1 MFSIVICSLLFFT
14 ICLWLYIHIDFFR
27 ITHRLLFFLQIE
39 KAYVHPES
47 DAHIHMQ
54 IFRTNISSLKF
65 PVGYLSAL
73 MSAVPPDLPLHDL
86 RIFKASHPSPSQPP
100 CSWPLCVSCSYGSP
114 TRHKTRI
121 PLWAISF
128 SLRLVKCYSHTFTPP
143 DFHHHRLSVGDN
155 LCYFSSSLPSIW
167 RQQISDATLLYSS
180 DSSSVNYIYVYFHH
194 HPTTS
199 APNGM
204 SASFAILKN

>member
-14 ICLWLYIHIDFFR
+14 ICLWLYFHFGFFR
-27 ITHRLLFFLQIE
+27 ITHWLLFLLQIE

-54 IFRTNISSLKF
+54 IFRTNISSLKL

-86 RIFKASHPSPSQPP
+86 RIFKASRPSPSQSP

-128 SLRLVKCYSHTFTPP
+128 SLRLVKCYSQEFILQGSQ
-143 DFHHHRLSVGDN
+143 LSPLSGSDN
-155 LCYFSSSLPSIW
+155 SHYFSSSSPLHQILISLPQLKKNVQNFFKYI
-167 RQQISDATLLYSS
+167 LYLKR
-180 DSSSVNYIYVYFHH
+180 
-194 HPTTS
+194 
-199 APNGM
+199 
-204 SASFAILKN
+204 ILYCIL

>member
-14 ICLWLYIHIDFFR
+14 ICLWLYVHFGFFR
-27 ITHRLLFFLQIE
+27 ITHWLLFLLQIE

-54 IFRTNISSLKF
+54 IFRTNMSSLKL

-86 RIFKASHPSPSQPP
+86 RIFKASRPSPSQSPRSLVKNLLFVAQPAAHLLKP
-100 CSWPLCVSCSYGSP
+100 CPFG
-114 TRHKTRI
+114 
-121 PLWAISF
+121 
-128 SLRLVKCYSHTFTPP
+128 LRLVKCYSHIFTPP
-143 DFHHHRLSVGDN
+143 DSHHHRLSVGDN
-155 LCYFSSSLPSIW
+155 LCYFSSSLPYIW

-194 HPTTS
+194 HPTIS
-199 APNGM
+199 APKGM
-204 SASFAILKN
+204 SASLAILKN

>member
-73 MSAVPPDLPLHDL
+73 MSAVPPDLLLCDLINTSSHSSHSQSPLLMTSL
-86 RIFKASHPSPSQPP
+86 RIVQ
-100 CSWPLCVSCSYGSP
+100 
-114 TRHKTRI
+114 
-121 PLWAISF
+121 
-128 SLRLVKCYSHTFTPP
+128 LRLPYSTYNTYPAMGYVFQLAAGKVLFTYI
-143 DFHHHRLSVGDN
+143 HSVGLSPPPT
-155 LCYFSSSLPSIW
+155 LCG
-167 RQQISDATLLYSS
+167 R
-180 DSSSVNYIYVYFHH
+180 
-194 HPTTS
+194 
-199 APNGM
+199 
-204 SASFAILKN
+204 

>member
-1 MFSIVICSLLFFT
+1 
-14 ICLWLYIHIDFFR
+14 
-27 ITHRLLFFLQIE
+27 
-39 KAYVHPES
+39 
-47 DAHIHMQ
+47 MQ
-54 IFRTNISSLKF
+54 IFRTNISSLKL

-86 RIFKASHPSPSQPP
+86 RIFKASRPSPSQSP
-100 CSWPLCVSCSYGSP
+100 CSCPLCVSCSYGSP

-128 SLRLVKCYSHTFTPP
+128 SLRLVKCYSHIFTPP
-143 DFHHHRLSVGDN
+143 DSHHHRLSVGDN
-155 LCYFSSSLPSIW
+155 LCYFSSSLPYIW
-167 RQQISDATLLYSS
+167 RQHISDATLLYSS

-194 HPTTS
+194 HPTIS

-204 SASFAILKN
+204 SDSLAILKN

>member
-1 MFSIVICSLLFFT
+1 MIMPFSNYLHRHQCACLSTIRGISLKVIAL
-14 ICLWLYIHIDFFR
+14 
-27 ITHRLLFFLQIE
+27 IE

-54 IFRTNISSLKF
+54 IFRTNISSL
-65 PVGYLSAL
+65 AL
-73 MSAVPPDLPLHDL
+73 MSAVPPDLPLHNL

-121 PLWAISF
+121 PLWAMSF

-180 DSSSVNYIYVYFHH
+180 SSSSVNYICIFSTII
-194 HPTTS
+194 PQPQRQT
-199 APNGM
+199 A
-204 SASFAILKN
+204 

>member
-1 MFSIVICSLLFFT
+1 MP
-14 ICLWLYIHIDFFR
+14 FFR

-73 MSAVPPDLPLHDL
+73 MSAVPPDLPLCDL
-86 RIFKASHPSPSQPP
+86 INTSSHPSPSQ
-100 CSWPLCVSCSYGSP
+100 SPLLMTSL
-114 TRHKTRI
+114 RI
-121 PLWAISF
+121 VQLRLPYSTYNTHPAMAMSF
-128 SLRLVKCYSHTFTPP
+128 SLRLVKCYSHIFTPP
-143 DFHHHRLSVGDN
+143 DSHHHRLSVGDN

-167 RQQISDATLLYSS
+167 RQQISNATLLYSS
-180 DSSSVNYIYVYFHH
+180 DSGSVNYIYVYFHH
-194 HPTTS
+194 HPTIS

>member
-1 MFSIVICSLLFFT
+1 MLKVLCIFKFLSFAIVQI
-14 ICLWLYIHIDFFR
+14 IFFR
-27 ITHRLLFFLQIE
+27 IRHKLSLTQIE

-54 IFRTNISSLKF
+54 IFRTNISSLKL
-65 PVGYLSAL
+65 PVGYLPAL

-100 CSWPLCVSCSYGSP
+100 CPWPLCVSCSYGSP

-128 SLRLVKCYSHTFTPP
+128 SLRLIKCYSHIFTPP
-143 DFHHHRLSVGDN
+143 DSHHHRLSVGDN

-167 RQQISDATLLYSS
+167 RQQIADATLLYSS

-194 HPTTS
+194 HPTIS

-204 SASFAILKN
+204 SASLAILKN

>member
-54 IFRTNISSLKF
+54 IFRTNISSLKL

-86 RIFKASHPSPSQPP
+86 RIFKASRPSPSQ
-100 CSWPLCVSCSYGSP
+100 SPLLM
-114 TRHKTRI
+114 T
-121 PLWAISF
+121 
-128 SLRLVKCYSHTFTPP
+128 SLRIVQLRLPYSTYNTYPAMGYVFQLAAGKVLFTYI
-143 DFHHHRLSVGDN
+143 HSVGLSPPPT
-155 LCYFSSSLPSIW
+155 LCG
-167 RQQISDATLLYSS
+167 R
-180 DSSSVNYIYVYFHH
+180 
-194 HPTTS
+194 
-199 APNGM
+199 
-204 SASFAILKN
+204 

>member
-14 ICLWLYIHIDFFR
+14 ICLWLYVHFGCFR
-27 ITHRLLFFLQIE
+27 ITHWLLFLLQIE

-54 IFRTNISSLKF
+54 IFRTNISSLKL

-86 RIFKASHPSPSQPP
+86 SIFKASRPSPSQSP
-100 CSWPLCVSCSYGSP
+100 CSCPLCVSCSYGSP

-128 SLRLVKCYSHTFTPP
+128 SLRLVKCYSHIFTPP
-143 DFHHHRLSVGDN
+143 DSHHHRLSVGDN
-155 LCYFSSSLPSIW
+155 LCYFSSSLPYIW
-167 RQQISDATLLYSS
+167 RQHISDATLLYSS

-194 HPTTS
+194 HPTIS

-204 SASFAILKN
+204 SASLAILKN

>member
-54 IFRTNISSLKF
+54 IFRTNISSL
-65 PVGYLSAL
+65 AL

-86 RIFKASHPSPSQPP
+86 RIFKTSHPSPSQPP

-121 PLWAISF
+121 PLWAMSF

-180 DSSSVNYIYVYFHH
+180 DSSSVNYICIFSTII
-194 HPTTS
+194 PQPQLQT
-199 APNGM
+199 A
-204 SASFAILKN
+204 